1 MKKSNDG
8 IVGLIVFFILLIV
21 GAAIGAVLWPYTINA
36 WLVYF
41 GKQPVFTWYYG
52 ALLGVV
58 PYFGKLSIPLAV
70 ITWIAMM
77 FLV

>member
-1 MKKSNDG
+1 MWKVF
-8 IVGLIVFFILLIV
+8 IVWLIFLSISAV
-21 GAAIGAVLWPYTINA
+21 IGAVLWPYTINT

-52 ALLGVV
+52 AILGFI
-58 PYFGKLSIPLAV
+58 PFIGQLTIPLSV

>member
-1 MKKSNDG
+1 MWKVF
-8 IVGLIVFFILLIV
+8 IVWLIVLSISAV
-21 GAAIGAVLWPYTINA
+21 IGAVLWPYTINT

-52 ALLGVV
+52 AILGFI
-58 PYFGKLSIPLAV
+58 PFIGQLTIPLAV

-77 FLV
+77 FLA